1 MRAFSALT
9 LLAATATLASAGA
22 TMAGDQG
29 RQPAASTGRAVL
41 ICDTDAAT
49 RRAFVR
55 DHGAAPVFITARE
68 ARSVR
73 PSDPAWS
80 APRCMTE
87 REHAKLRDAGAGA
100 EYARVP

>member
-9 LLAATATLASAGA
+9 FLAAAATLASAGA

-29 RQPAASTGRAVL
+29 RQPASAATGRAVL

-80 APRCMTE
+80 APRCMTA
-87 REHAKLRDAGAGA
+87 REHARLRDATAD
-100 EYARVP
+100 YARVP